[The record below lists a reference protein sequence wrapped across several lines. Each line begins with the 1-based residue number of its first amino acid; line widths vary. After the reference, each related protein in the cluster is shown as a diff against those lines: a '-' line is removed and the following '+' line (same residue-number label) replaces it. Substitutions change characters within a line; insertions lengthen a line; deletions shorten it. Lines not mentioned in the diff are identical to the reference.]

1 MARPVRI
8 IDRTTR
14 PHIDSRS
21 SVRALATLIR
31 VLCSFAWHFVTELV
45 PPTAPRLSLKAGEPY
60 DPSVDWTA
68 YEKGRIGKRHNRA
81 WDVREEAIQ
90 PGAAS
95 SRAHPAAAPPAPPAP
110 SASSALPRDARHPR
124 LRPSGR
130 SPPPPL
136 GSAPP
141 CSTRLCS
148 ASHAPHAP
156 PLIRKAQH
164 HSLRRRRSR
173 PPTRGLPRPR
183 SCPPQPRPHIPRPEA
198 NAPHTLP
205 WPRPAPRPPPVTARP
220 CEEGD
225 ELISAQAG
233 GAPGARQT
241 QVTQRRGQPHG
252 ILIPN

>member
-81 WDVREEAIQ
+81 WDVREEATQ

-95 SRAHPAAAPPAPPAP
+95 SRAHPAAAPPAPSAS

-124 LRPSGR
+124 PRPSGR
-130 SPPPPL
+130 SPLHRRWARLHHAQL
-136 GSAPP
+136 GCAQRAMRRMCPS
-141 CSTRLCS
+141 SNS
-148 ASHAPHAP
+148 Q
-156 PLIRKAQH
+156 KAQH

-198 NAPHTLP
+198 NA
-205 WPRPAPRPPPVTARP
+205 
-220 CEEGD
+220 
-225 ELISAQAG
+225 
-233 GAPGARQT
+233 
-241 QVTQRRGQPHG
+241 
-252 ILIPN
+252 